1 MADNE
6 EQKAAG
12 HSPAVKVGGA
22 RVVQKKPHK
31 DSEGDSKEPAAA
43 DSTQAVGMFSQ
54 SPPKLTV
61 TSGQPT
67 PDDTN
72 KEFPTEAVKHIHEKP
87 KPSQIPPRPS
97 QMPRTFIHQPSKQ

>member
-1 MADNE
+1 MADE

-31 DSEGDSKEPAAA
+31 EGEPESKEPAAA

-61 TSGQPT
+61 TAGQPV
-67 PDDTN
+67 PDGNSKD
-72 KEFPTEAVKHIHEKP
+72 FPTEAVKHIHEKP
-87 KPSQIPPRPS
+87 KPSIVQPRPS
-97 QMPRTFIHQPSKQ
+97 QQGHFIHQPAKH

>member
-1 MADNE
+1 MADE

-22 RVVQKKPHK
+22 RVVQKKAHK
-31 DSEGDSKEPAAA
+31 DSESDSKEPAAV

-61 TSGQPT
+61 TSGQPV
-67 PDDTN
+67 PDGN
-72 KEFPTEAVKHIHEKP
+72 SKEFPTEAVKHMHDKP
-87 KPSQIPPRPS
+87 KPTHVQPRPS
-97 QMPRTFIHQPSKQ
+97 QQGHFIHQPGKN